1 MQVLTGISGILSP
14 LASAG
19 GVTTIKPPRN
29 RRRDRAAPRLVRM
42 QGKSH
47 GAASAATHSAAPAA
61 LAIEPTSCARTV
73 AIVGGGFSGICV
85 AIHLLREAGDAPP
98 QVVIYEPR
106 SELGAGI
113 AYDTRDYPYPLNVAA
128 GQMSL
133 DAARPQDFLEYACA
147 QGIRA
152 TATDYL
158 PRQLYGEYLRA
169 RFAETCAAGGRHHRA
184 RVLQL
189 RRAQDGRWDL
199 WLDDGSAQ
207 RADEVVLALGNPPPA
222 MLPALAPISSSVHL
236 LDDPWSLGACAHQDI
251 DSVLL
256 LGSGLTMIDAALR
269 LAAIRPRVR
278 HIRVLSRH
286 GLLPQSQASEP
297 LPQVGARLDA
307 LLGARGSVRRMAR
320 AARDVAGEIIDA
332 GGDWRE
338 LLGALRPRL
347 PDLWHGLD
355 DIQRARF
362 LRHLRTHWDI
372 HRHRVPAG
380 PLAAVRSLERLG
392 VLEVHAGRLESLRLL
407 DDVVEVQWRP
417 RGAARARAWL
427 VDRVVNCTGPDSR
440 VVRNADP
447 LVQTLLAGGWVR
459 PDSRQLGIDV
469 ASDGRVIGRDGVP
482 VPGLHYIGPWLRARD
497 WEATAV
503 PELRIAAAQLAR
515 KLAASDLATFAGA

>member
-1 MQVLTGISGILSP
+1 
-14 LASAG
+14 
-19 GVTTIKPPRN
+19 
-29 RRRDRAAPRLVRM
+29 M

-47 GAASAATHSAAPAA
+47 GAAQAATESNTAAHAA
-61 LAIEPTSCARTV
+61 LSTHSTSPARTI
-73 AIVGGGFSGICV
+73 AIVGGGFSGLCV
-85 AIHLLREAGDAPP
+85 ATHLLRQAGGTPLR
-98 QVVIYEPR
+98 VVIYEPR
-106 SELGAGI
+106 HELGAGI
-113 AYDTRDYPYPLNVAA
+113 AYATRDYPYPLNVAA

-133 DAARPQDFLEYACA
+133 DAARPRDFLEYACA

-152 TATDYL
+152 TAADYL

-169 RFAETCAAGGRHHRA
+169 RFAETCGAATADTAARHQRA

-189 RRAQDGRWDL
+189 GRAQDGRWDL
-199 WLDDGSAQ
+199 WLEDGSAQ

-222 MLPALAPISSSVHL
+222 ALPALAPISSSVFS

-278 HIRVLSRH
+278 HIHVLSRH
-286 GLLPQSQASEP
+286 GLLPQPQASEQ
-297 LPQVGARLDA
+297 LPHIGVAMDA
-307 LLGARGSVRRMAR
+307 LFDARGSAAHLAREARRVAR
-320 AARDVAGEIIDA
+320 EIIDA

-338 LLGALRPRL
+338 LIGALRPRL

-355 DIQRARF
+355 DAQRARF
-362 LRHLRTHWDI
+362 LRHLRTHWDV
-372 HRHRVPAG
+372 HRHRVPSG
-380 PLAAVRSLERLG
+380 PLAAVRALERLG
-392 VLEVHAGRLESLRLL
+392 VLEVHAGRLDSLRLL

-427 VDRVVNCTGPDSR
+427 VNRVVNCTGPDSR
-440 VVRNADP
+440 VVRNPDP
-447 LVQTLLAGGWVR
+447 LVQTLLAAGWVR
-459 PDSRQLGIDV
+459 PDARQLGIDV
-469 ASDGRVIGRDGVP
+469 AVDGRVIGRDGAP

-503 PELRIAAAQLAR
+503 PELRVAAAALAR
-515 KLAASDLATFAGA
+515 RLASAGLQAVTGT